1 MLLDRIMISA
11 LLLSALCLVGE
22 NAQAKKQFPA
32 TLPPAMNI
40 PQAVP
45 QNIPIPQ
52 LKKPETGPPPSVPVQ
67 KTKPS
72 KIPTATT
79 QSMTEVKQ
87 PPIPIN
93 SKKVL
98 PRKRQLLPPVGKKSV
113 LSSIGKNDY
122 SIKKLEMITAGP
134 GKGRIAITIKATT
147 ITGKKPSPQPYPLRL
162 KKGNRTVWQ
171 GTGKIKRMSFGWGDK
186 IVTSYV
192 PPAGTTR
199 LKAEVNVFNMRNRV
213 PELTGRTANNTISRN
228 IVRKVPQGKTVK
240 PVKSTIVLADS
251 SLKNN
256 PSIKNIRLPSAV
268 KKKITDR
275 KKFPEKIV
283 PIGGGASL
291 PAANLNHGDLSNL
304 AGRERNL
311 PRIDPEAIGDI
322 VNDSW
327 GSYWGELEIIDM
339 RELRG
344 GPNSH
349 KIAITISAKK
359 VFKDYPR
366 NMPYKVLLKNGTEV
380 LWEGTGHVKNILFGW
395 GDYIV
400 TDYIAGEAIML
411 EAVINPRNSDG
422 SFDYQ
427 EYDTRRGNTLS
438 KPFHWQRFRGYSAP
452 GTATERVVL
461 TPREPETERYGLR
474 LINIRREQEGPDW
487 SRIKVTYDLPK
498 TFRQSGGRCTFSAYG
513 AEGRSRHETYRNSR
527 VQCIPAPV
535 QTTRRVPVGRLQQY
549 EFTCRVS
556 PGVFG
561 VEPFIAGENVEL
573 LCESPRGGQI
583 VKIGLGQKQ
592 WTPRASVWDQWG
604 PTVDDI
610 EDLFI
615 PFAYI
620 EGRNKPRVLRLN
632 VSNARPRAVTR
643 VPVRVELV
651 RAGAVVETLNFEL
664 PAAGL
669 PYNPRAGDKLLN
681 IEDGSGWE
689 WAEVED
695 GRLDASWIN
704 ITVDPDSQ
712 IRDSSRRNNHFRVD
726 VSGFYPKR

>member
-1 MLLDRIMISA
+1 MLLDRIMILA

-32 TLPPAMNI
+32 TLPPAMSI

-52 LKKPETGPPPSVPVQ
+52 LKKPETNPPPSVPVQ
-67 KTKPS
+67 KSKPP
-72 KIPTATT
+72 KIPAATT
-79 QSMTEVKQ
+79 QSLTNTKQ
-87 PPIPIN
+87 PAIPAN
-93 SKKVL
+93 SKELL
-98 PRKRQLLPPVGKKSV
+98 PRKRQLLPPVGKKSN
-113 LSSIGKNDY
+113 LPSIVTTDY

-134 GKGRIAITIKATT
+134 GKGRIVITIKATT
-147 ITGKKPSPQPYPLRL
+147 ITGKKPSAQPYPLRL
-162 KKGNRTVWQ
+162 KKGNRTVWK

-213 PELTGRTANNTISRN
+213 PELTGRTANNTMTRN
-228 IVRKVPQGKTVK
+228 IVRKVPPGKTVK
-240 PVKSTIVLADS
+240 PLKSTIVLADS

-256 PSIKNIRLPSAV
+256 PSIKKSRLPSAV
-268 KKKITDR
+268 KKKITGR

-283 PIGGGASL
+283 PIGGGTSL
-291 PAANLNHGDLSNL
+291 PAANLNHGNLSDLT
-304 AGRERNL
+304 GRGQNL
-311 PRIDPEAIGDI
+311 PQIDPDAIQD
-322 VNDSW
+322 VVDDSW

-339 RELRG
+339 KELRG
-344 GPNSH
+344 GPNNH
-349 KIAITISAKK
+349 KIAITIGAKK
-359 VFKDYPR
+359 VFRDYPR

-400 TDYIAGEAIML
+400 TDYAVGEAIML
-411 EAVINPRNSDG
+411 EAVVNPRNSDG
-422 SFDYQ
+422 SRDYR
-427 EYDTRRGNTLS
+427 EYDPIRGNTLS
-438 KPFHWQRFRGYSAP
+438 KPFHWQSFGRYTAP
-452 GTATERVVL
+452 GTARRRTVL

-474 LINIRREQEGPDW
+474 LISIRREQEGPDW
-487 SRIKVTYDLPK
+487 SRIKVTYDLPE
-498 TFRQSGGRCTFSAYG
+498 TFRQSGGRCTFSAFG
-513 AEGRSRHETYRNSR
+513 TEGRSRNETYQNSR
-527 VQCIPAPV
+527 VQCIPRPV
-535 QTTRRVPVGRLQQY
+535 QTTHAPVGRLQQY
-549 EFTCRVS
+549 EFTCRVN

-573 LCESPRGGQI
+573 LCNSPRGGQI
-583 VKIGLGQKQ
+583 VKIGLDQKQ
-592 WTPRASVWDQWG
+592 WTPRASTFDQWG

-610 EDLFI
+610 ADLFI

-643 VPVRVELV
+643 IPVRVELV

-664 PAAGL
+664 PTAGL

-712 IRDSSRRNNHFRVD
+712 IRDSSRQNNHFRVD
-726 VSGFYPKR
+726 VRGFYPKH